1 MEHKKYGRLIVPVL
15 FFHPLCR
22 PVCFIVWKQ

>member
-15 FFHPLCR
+15 LLHPLCR
-22 PVCFIVWKQ
+22 PDCFIVWKQ